1 MRLFT
6 GISIAPAVLSK
17 IEELLATL
25 RPLAKVRWSP
35 VANLHITTKFIGE
48 WPENRLSELTDALGR
63 IERGGNF
70 RIRIGGFGFLPDP
83 RYPKIFFA
91 GIEGGEKLRALA
103 QRTENALEPL
113 GCVPENRPYQP
124 HLTLARIGKGDKVRE
139 LRGYVEAKGAAM
151 LGLFEATDFH
161 LYLSRPGP
169 AGSVY
174 EDLATWGLS

>member
-1 MRLFT
+1 
-6 GISIAPAVLSK
+6 VLSK
-17 IEELLATL
+17 IGEVLATL

-63 IERGGNF
+63 IERAGN
-70 RIRIGGFGFLPDP
+70 IRIWIGGYGFLPDP
-83 RYPKIFFA
+83 RHPKIFLV
-91 GIEGGEKLRALA
+91 GIDGGEELPSLALRTDKAL
-103 QRTENALEPL
+103 QPL

-124 HLTLARIGKGDKVRE
+124 HLTLARIRKGDNVRD
-139 LRGYVEAKGAAM
+139 LRGYVIANSAANGDAG
-151 LGLFEATDFH
+151 LGCFDATDFH

-174 EDLATWGLS
+174 EELATWGLS